1 MVSLQYEV
9 CLELIKASDK
19 QVTLGPSH
27 LLAAETRL
35 CHSSESWEVA
45 VSLLRDWG
53 QGKCGELQPKDQK
66 GLDHDPVVQSL
77 SFWEIPSYGGKML
90 DFLSIWDFKDHW
102 LNQSCN

>member
-1 MVSLQYEV
+1 MVSFQYEV

-19 QVTLGPSH
+19 QVTLGPSRP
-27 LLAAETRL
+27 LAAEARL
-35 CHSSESWEVA
+35 CHNSESWEVA

-53 QGKCGELQPKDQK
+53 QGKRGDLQPKEQK
-66 GLDHDPVVQSL
+66 DLDHDPIVQSL

-90 DFLSIWDFKDHW
+90 DFLTIWNFKDHW

>member
-9 CLELIKASDK
+9 CLEPIEASDK

-45 VSLLRDWG
+45 VRLLRDWG
-53 QGKCGELQPKDQK
+53 QGKCSELQPKDQK

-77 SFWEIPSYGGKML
+77 SFWEIPSYGGGNAG
-90 DFLSIWDFKDHW
+90 LSQY
-102 LNQSCN
+102 LGL